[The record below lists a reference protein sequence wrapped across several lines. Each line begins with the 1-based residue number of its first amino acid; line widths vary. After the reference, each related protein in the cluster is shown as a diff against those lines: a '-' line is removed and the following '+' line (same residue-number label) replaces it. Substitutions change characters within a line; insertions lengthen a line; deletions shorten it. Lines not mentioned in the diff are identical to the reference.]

1 MARFDTFT
9 FRVSQDERRLI
20 HNLARSLQRSQSD
33 TIRLVIREAAQGL
46 GVYNQD
52 DKGTFS
58 ASEEHHAQAG

>member
-20 HNLARSLQRSQSD
+20 HSLALSLQRSQSD

-46 GVYNQD
+46 GVRIQE
-52 DKGTFS
+52 DKETS
-58 ASEEHHAQAG
+58 LASEARHAEAG